1 MIKIDFLQKINLFL
15 NLLKNGS
22 LMQLNEFMKS
32 IKEEAP
38 PEGLSEPLQAM
49 WHARKDDWETAHNI
63 AQSISSELS
72 SWIHAYLH
80 RVEGDLSNA
89 DYWYKRAGK
98 PPHSGSTEA
107 EANEIVNSIL

>member
-1 MIKIDFLQKINLFL
+1 M
-15 NLLKNGS
+15 
-22 LMQLNEFMKS
+22 MQLEDFIKS
-32 IKEEAP
+32 IKEKSP
-38 PEGLSEPLQAM
+38 SEGLSEPLQAM
-49 WHARKDDWETAHNI
+49 WYARKENWDKAHNI
-63 AQSISSELS
+63 AQSISTELG

-107 EANEIVNSIL
+107 EADDIVNSIL